1 MKIKIWTATVD
12 NGDGSSSVF
21 MYPTEEALRAGLH
34 LDEDDFAHYD
44 VGTDDEWQDE
54 VPVQVDWNVLD
65 TTGCEVVG

>member
-21 MYPTEEALRAGLH
+21 MYPTEEALRNDLH
-34 LDEDDFAHYD
+34 LDEDDFAHYG

-54 VPVQVDWNVLD
+54 VPTEVDFTIFDATN
-65 TTGCEVVG
+65 CEVIN